1 MIGVSIQ
8 QSKFKNFLR
17 RTSVKEK
24 NKKNNLGLF
33 SGFFFFAVILL
44 FINPA
49 YAELKSLSEKAM
61 RNETAQAGLAS
72 FSKNDTSIRMF
83 TDIHLETWTDINSMK
98 IGYYDNGSAGGLG
111 WDQNWRNVKIGTSA
125 TDQMKMDGFVFK
137 ADFDDLVNTDKPNLK
152 RLVIGTNRLIGT
164 VQANIDSI
172 SGVVNPVI
180 LNRSTTDTA
189 PVVYDRTKLSGQAGD
204 ETTTFTYASGSVA
217 SGETENK
224 ATNEGFFIVITPP
237 GAGVAHP
244 GIQIVAGYNEIN
256 IPSNPLYSQ
265 GEWWDK

>member
-1 MIGVSIQ
+1 MKQKI
-8 QSKFKNFLR
+8 
-17 RTSVKEK
+17 
-24 NKKNNLGLF
+24 KKNIQGLF
-33 SGFFFFAVILL
+33 SGFFFSALILL
-44 FINPA
+44 PVNPA
-49 YAELKSLSEKAM
+49 NAELKSLSEKAM

-83 TDIHLETWTDINSMK
+83 TDIHLETWTDIKSMK
-98 IGYYDNGSAGGLG
+98 IGYYDNGTAGMG
-111 WDQNWRNVKIGTSA
+111 WDQDWRNVKIGTSA

-137 ADFDDLVNTDKPNLK
+137 ADFDDLVNSEKPNLK

-180 LNRSTTDTA
+180 LNRTTTDTN
-189 PVVYDRTKLSGQAGD
+189 PVVYDRTKLSGQTGED
-204 ETTTFTYASGSVA
+204 TTTFTYASGSVA
-217 SGETENK
+217 SGGTEDK